1 VRKDKERIGLFGGT
15 FDPVHAGHLAIAER
29 AAQQLRLDRVIFIPA
44 AVPPHKKKPTASYG
58 HRVAMLEAAL
68 AGNGESAGAGQ
79 GRFNISL
86 LESELP
92 VPSYTVDT
100 LLELKKR
107 LAGHSTF
114 YFIIGADSL
123 LELRLWY
130 RYQDLIRLTGFIVVS
145 RPGISVTA
153 MHRAIERLPGP
164 FLPDASK
171 QLWRCAN
178 ESDGSEIALVSNT
191 LSHNISSSAA
201 RRQLRN
207 REQPNVLPVRV
218 LRYIMQQGLYQTVQS
233 NRLNL
238 FKNSKIVDFE

>member
-1 VRKDKERIGLFGGT
+1 MGKDKERIGLFGGT

-44 AVPPHKKKPTASYG
+44 ADPPHKKKPTASYG

-68 AGNGESAGAGQ
+68 AGNGDENEDGESAGAGQ
-79 GRFNISL
+79 GRFDISL

-92 VPSYTVDT
+92 APSYTVDT
-100 LLELKKR
+100 LLELRKR
-107 LAGHSTF
+107 LSGHSTF

-145 RPGISVTA
+145 RPGISVAA
-153 MHRAIERLPGP
+153 MRRAVEQLPGP
-164 FLPDASK
+164 FLPDASR

-178 ESDGSEIALVSNT
+178 GSERPEGSEGSEIVLVSNT
-191 LSHNISSSAA
+191 LSHNISSSAV

-207 REQPNVLPVRV
+207 EEQPNVLPVRV
-218 LRYIMQQGLYQTVQS
+218 LRYIMQQGLY
-233 NRLNL
+233 RPHRA
-238 FKNSKIVDFE
+238 IA

>member
-1 VRKDKERIGLFGGT
+1 MGKNKERIGLFGGT

-44 AVPPHKKKPTASYG
+44 ADPPHKKKPTASYG

-68 AGNGESAGAGQ
+68 AENENGDRESARVGQ
-79 GRFNISL
+79 GRFDISL

-100 LLELKKR
+100 LLELRRR
-107 LAGHSTF
+107 LAWHSTF

-123 LELRLWY
+123 LDLHLWY
-130 RYQDLIRLTGFIVVS
+130 CYQDLIRLTGFIVVS
-145 RPGISVTA
+145 RPGISVAA
-153 MHRAIERLPGP
+153 MRRAVEQLPGP
-164 FLPDASK
+164 FLPDASG

-178 ESDGSEIALVSNT
+178 EAKRSEGSEIVLVSNT
-191 LSHNISSSAA
+191 LSHNISSSAV

-207 REQPNVLPVRV
+207 EEQPNVLPVRV
-218 LRYIMQQGLYQTVQS
+218 LRYIMQQGLY
-233 NRLNL
+233 RPHRA
-238 FKNSKIVDFE
+238 IA